1 MSKRRRKSDRI
12 STSISKQV
20 KRYNAKIK
28 RIKEQY
34 PELQGLYNDTMKI
47 SDMKKVVRTQRDLDK
62 LTRSIDKLFKK
73 DNIKP
78 IEISPDVYVNK
89 WALSEYTK
97 NVGEVNNLKSKEL
110 KILLDTPF
118 KDTPFSYVQM
128 GGAVG
133 NELRP
138 IQKLPEEYTKISDFT
153 KMFKS
158 VQFRSFSS
166 YSKYRNE
173 MYKENF
179 LKSLYQVGNEYIDEY
194 GNIQTIDLKDVISKI
209 PAEKFIDFLRHI
221 GEDLH
226 LILNENYTVLQQ
238 RERLTELVE
247 LTKGFGVD
255 VV

>member
-1 MSKRRRKSDRI
+1 MSGRRRKVDTI
-12 STSISKQV
+12 STAINKQI

-34 PELQGLYNDTMKI
+34 PELQGLYNETMKVA
-47 SDMKKVVRTQRDLDK
+47 DMKKVVRTQKDLDK

-78 IEISPDVYVNK
+78 IELSPNVYVNK
-89 WALSEYTK
+89 WAIGEYNK
-97 NVGEVNNLKSKEL
+97 NVKEVNRLKSKEL
-110 KILLDTPF
+110 KVLLNTPF
-118 KDTPFSYVQM
+118 KGTPFSFVQM
-128 GGAVG
+128 GGVVG

-138 IQKLPEEYTKISDFT
+138 IQKMPEEYTKISDFA

-173 MYKENF
+173 IYKENF

-194 GNIQTIDLKDVISKI
+194 GNIHAIDLKAIISKI
-209 PAEKFIDFLRHI
+209 PAEKFIDYLRHI

-247 LTKGFGVD
+247 LTKGFGID
-255 VV
+255 VI

>member
-1 MSKRRRKSDRI
+1 MPERRRNVNTI
-12 STSISKQV
+12 STAINKQV

-28 RIKEQY
+28 RIKAKY
-34 PELQGLYNDTMKI
+34 PELQGLYKETMKV
-47 SDMKKVVRTQRDLDK
+47 SDMKKVVRTQKDLDK
-62 LTRSIDKLFKK
+62 LTKSIDKLFKK

-78 IEISPDVYVNK
+78 IEISPNVYVNK
-89 WALSEYTK
+89 WAISEYNK
-97 NVGEVNNLKSKEL
+97 NVKQVNKLKSKEL
-110 KILLDTPF
+110 KVILDTPF
-118 KDTPFSYVQM
+118 KDTPFSFVQM

-138 IQKLPEEYTKISDFT
+138 IQKMPEEYTKISDFA

-194 GNIQTIDLKDVISKI
+194 GNIKTIDLAKIISKI
-209 PAEKFIDFLRHI
+209 PTEKFIDFLRHI

-247 LTKGFGVD
+247 LVKGFGVD

>member
-1 MSKRRRKSDRI
+1 MPRRSGKNNKF
-12 STSISKQV
+12 STEIRKQV

-28 RIKEQY
+28 QIKAKY
-34 PELQGLYNDTMKI
+34 PELQGLYNETMKI
-47 SDMKKVVRTQRDLDK
+47 SAMKKVVRTQWDLNK
-62 LTRSIDKLFKK
+62 LTKSIDNLFKK
-73 DNIKP
+73 DNINP
-78 IEISPDVYVNK
+78 IEISPNVYVNK
-89 WALSEYTK
+89 WAISEYNK
-97 NVGEVNNLKSKEL
+97 NVKKVNKLKSKEL
-110 KILLDTPF
+110 KVLLDTPF
-118 KDTPFSYVQM
+118 KDTPFSFVQM
-128 GGAVG
+128 GGAIG

-138 IQKLPEEYTKISDFT
+138 IQKMPEEYTKISDFV

-194 GNIQTIDLKDVISKI
+194 GNIQTIDLAKIISKI
-209 PAEKFIDFLRHI
+209 PAEKFMDFLRHI

-247 LTKGFGVD
+247 LVKGFGVD

>member
-1 MSKRRRKSDRI
+1 MSKRYRKSDRI
-12 STSISKQV
+12 STSINKQV
-20 KRYNAKIK
+20 KRYNSKIK

-34 PELQGLYNDTMKI
+34 PELQGLYKDTMKVA
-47 SDMKKVVRTQRDLDK
+47 DMKKVVRTQKDMDK

-78 IEISPDVYVNK
+78 IEISPNVYVNK
-89 WALSEYTK
+89 WAIGEYTK
-97 NVGEVNNLKSKEL
+97 NVEEVNRLKSKEL
-110 KILLDTPF
+110 KVLLDTPF
-118 KDTPFSYVQM
+118 KDTPFSFVQM

-138 IQKLPEEYTKISDFT
+138 IQKMPEEYTKISDFA

-179 LKSLYQVGNEYIDEY
+179 IKSLYQVGNEYIDEY
-194 GNIQTIDLKDVISKI
+194 GNIQTIDLKEIISKI

-247 LTKGFGVD
+247 LTKGFGID
-255 VV
+255 VI